1 MPFRRRSPTRRLLT
15 QGVELAFGVPEV
27 VARRMARVALAGA
40 TPSAREREELL
51 RMTSEKVAAFYEAWN
66 GMVLAVW
73 RANLHFLLSSAAW
86 SSMPWGA
93 IGRRQRRRFVQRTAV
108 DILASGMAPFHRRV
122 VANAKRLR
130 K

>member
-1 MPFRRRSPTRRLLT
+1 
-15 QGVELAFGVPEV
+15 
-27 VARRMARVALAGA
+27 VARASLAGA

-73 RANLHFLLSSAAW
+73 RANLDFLLSSTAW
-86 SSMPWGA
+86 SMPWGA
-93 IGRRQRRRFVQRTAV
+93 ISRRQRRRLVQRTAI
-108 DILASGMAPFHRRV
+108 DILASGVAPFHRRV
-122 VANAKRLR
+122 VANTKRLR

>member
-27 VARRMARVALAGA
+27 VARRAARIAMAGA
-40 TPSAREREELL
+40 APSAHEREELL
-51 RMTSEKVAAFYEAWN
+51 RMTNEKVAALYEAWN

-73 RANLHFLLSSAAW
+73 RANLHLLLSSTACT
-86 SSMPWGA
+86 MPWGG
-93 IGRRQRRRFVQRTAV
+93 IGRRQRRRIAQRTAV
-108 DILASGMAPFHRRV
+108 DILASGVTPFHRRV
-122 VANAKRLR
+122 MANAKRLR

>member
-1 MPFRRRSPTRRLLT
+1 MPSRRRSPTSRLVT

-27 VARRMARVALAGA
+27 VARRVARVAMAGA
-40 TPSAREREELL
+40 TPPASEREELL
-51 RMTSEKVAAFYEAWN
+51 RMTNEKVAAFYEAWY
-66 GMVLAVW
+66 GMALTVW

-86 SSMPWGA
+86 SMPWGA
-93 IGRRQRRRFVQRTAV
+93 IGRRQRRRIVQRTAV
-108 DILASGMAPFHRRV
+108 DILASGVAPFHRRV